1 MNKTFAS
8 FSLSLALLLCAS
20 GAFAQQI
27 LSNTTLSAAAVG
39 GGPGSGQSITTTGL
53 QTFISVASA
62 TNITAPA
69 PVTALIQTPAVS
81 TFLFVD
87 RELMD
92 VRGVSGTTILVV
104 RGALNTM
111 TTSHAS
117 GAVVFVIP
125 GTLATWINGSLSTE
139 TPALPAGSCLRSAEY
154 VLPRIYANLGILS
167 DCLGGQWHNSDS
179 MQTTFSTR
187 SFFPAPA
194 PGGVAYTTLNTNGT
208 TLVAGTEYC
217 TEVFLPES
225 KLLTGIGVMNG
236 TTVGTDN
243 HLVALYDSGG
253 NLIANSAVAG
263 VLAAS
268 ASTYQTIAFTGKYFA
283 VGPAQYFGCV
293 QSNGTT
299 ATVRM
304 VVTGTQDNIFTTSKT
319 GVFGTLPAIV
329 APTTFT
335 TAVGPY
341 VELN

>member
-1 MNKTFAS
+1 MKIKMQ
-8 FSLSLALLLCAS
+8 FSAVLAVLILCAS
-20 GAFAQQI
+20 GAFAQTI
-27 LSNTTLSAAAVG
+27 LTNTTLSAAVPG
-39 GGPGSGQSITTTGL
+39 GVQSTTTTGL
-53 QTFISVASA
+53 QTVIGVASA

-69 PVTALIQTPAVS
+69 PVTGLYQAPAIS

-92 VRGVSGTTILVV
+92 VRGLNGTTVLVV

-111 TTSHAS
+111 TTAHNS

-125 GTLATWINGSLSTE
+125 GSLATWLNGSVSTE
-139 TPALPAGSCLRSAEY
+139 TPALPAGACLRSNEL
-154 VLPRIYANLGILS
+154 VLPRIYANLGIIS

-179 MQTTFSTR
+179 MQTQFSTR
-187 SFFPAPA
+187 SFFPSPV
-194 PGGVAYTTLNTNGT
+194 PGAVAYTSLNTNGT

-217 TEVFLPES
+217 SEVFLPES

-253 NLIANSAVAG
+253 ILIANSAVAG

-268 ASTYQTIAFTGKYFA
+268 ASTYQTIAFTTKYFA
-283 VGPAQYFGCV
+283 VGPAQYFACT

-304 VVTGTQDNIFTTSKT
+304 VVTGTQDNLYTTSKT
-319 GVFGTLPAIV
+319 GTFGTLPAIT
-329 APTTFT
+329 APATFT
-335 TAVGPY
+335 TLVGPY
-341 VELN
+341 LELY